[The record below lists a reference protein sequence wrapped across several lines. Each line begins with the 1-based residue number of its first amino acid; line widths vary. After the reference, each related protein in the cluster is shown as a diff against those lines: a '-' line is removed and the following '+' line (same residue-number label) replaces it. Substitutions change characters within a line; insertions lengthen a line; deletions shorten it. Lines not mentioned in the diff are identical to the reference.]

1 MARRKAHKLRD
12 PGRYCC
18 FTGKTHAC
26 PGAQIPRKIKGSP
39 SQNRPGLPIEN
50 RFERRLR
57 STALTVP
64 VLVIF
69 FVVLTLTALLW
80 LLLSGLTALLA
91 LSGLARL
98 VVLSGLPALLALSG
112 LTSLLALFLHI
123 VCHEYP
129 SYKA

>member
-1 MARRKAHKLRD
+1 MESQTKRA
-12 PGRYCC
+12 G
-18 FTGKTHAC
+18 T
-26 PGAQIPRKIKGSP
+26 P
-39 SQNRPGLPIEN
+39 SEN

-57 STALTVP
+57 SAELTVA

-69 FVVLTLTALLW
+69 FIVVLTLTALPW

>member
-1 MARRKAHKLRD
+1 MESQTKLA
-12 PGRYCC
+12 G
-18 FTGKTHAC
+18 T
-26 PGAQIPRKIKGSP
+26 
-39 SQNRPGLPIEN
+39 PIEN

-57 STALTVP
+57 SAALTVP

-91 LSGLARL
+91 LPGLARL

-129 SYKA
+129 SYIRREPSAP